1 MHSCVDGILV
11 FDTIWYNCAV
21 ENMRKICYNRISNIH
36 KYRIER
42 YEIMKFTKIDENT
55 VRCVISKEEMESY
68 NLEIEDF
75 IKKNKKVKDFVE
87 LLIDKAGDEV
97 GYEHSNGMMQ
107 LQLQPLPKMGLAI
120 TFSSREITPEELS
133 KEIAIRLGEEK
144 AETFLD
150 TVSELIGKEKKGKS
164 DEATDSLKKKNTK
177 VKKTSEEIEIPDL
190 CICKFSNLSDIGAFC
205 GQVPEHFYVKGSLYK
220 DENDNA
226 FYMAIERARCKKEK
240 YLYVCRL
247 ALEFSYLDS
256 SRTARFAFLNEQCT
270 CIVRENAFSVFRK
283 IYKK

>member
-1 MHSCVDGILV
+1 
-11 FDTIWYNCAV
+11 
-21 ENMRKICYNRISNIH
+21 
-36 KYRIER
+36 
-42 YEIMKFTKIDENT
+42 MKFTKIDENT

-133 KEIAIRLGEEK
+133 KEIAVRLGEEK
-144 AETFLD
+144 AETFLE
-150 TVSELIGKEKKGKS
+150 TVGELIGTEKKEKSVKALG
-164 DEATDSLKKKNTK
+164 SLKKKNDKTK
-177 VKKTSEEIEIPDL
+177 KISEVLDTPQL
-190 CICKFSNLSDIGAFC
+190 CICKFSSLSDIGAFC
-205 GQVPEHFYVKGSLYK
+205 REVPEHFYVKGSVFK
-220 DENDNA
+220 DDKSNSY
-226 FYMAIERARCKKEK
+226 YMVIEKARCKKEK
-240 YLYVCRL
+240 YLLVCRL
-247 ALEFSYLDS
+247 ALEFSHLDTSNIARYAYLK
-256 SRTARFAFLNEQCT
+256 EQCI
-270 CIVRENAFSVFRK
+270 CVAQDNAFPVFRK